1 MLEPF
6 LLRALVAALGLALVA
21 APLGAL
27 VVWQRMAYFG
37 ETMAQASLLGVAL
50 SLAVG
55 GDVTV
60 SVLVVAM
67 LAALLILLLSR
78 QRVLPLDSV
87 LGLLHHGS
95 LAAGVIATA
104 ALAGPSVDLLG
115 YLFGDIFAVSQTDL
129 AWIWGGGVLVLGVLY
144 FIWQPLLRLAVHEEL
159 AIAEGVPGGRIKA
172 AFMLLL
178 AITIAIAIKILGILL
193 VIAFLIV
200 PAAAARP
207 FARTPEQMVAIT
219 ALVAVAGVVAGL
231 ALSARSDA
239 PGGPAIVLVLAAM
252 AALAMAIAGG
262 FAGVS
267 GALMAPIH
275 AVTPYMGHSIIVTAF
290 VIVIVGGMAS
300 IEGAVLA
307 AFLLGF
313 IHTFTTTLFDAVVA
327 TMVGVAFMAVV
338 LVIKPSGLLG
348 RVRQ

>member
-1 MLEPF
+1 MMLLEPF
-6 LLRALVAALGLALVA
+6 MLRALAAALGLALVA

-50 SLAVG
+50 SLAIG
-55 GDVTV
+55 ANVTV
-60 SVLVVAM
+60 SVLVVAV

-115 YLFGDIFAVSQTDL
+115 YLFGDIFAVSAADL
-129 AWIWGGGVLVLGVLY
+129 YWIYGGGLVVAGVLY

-159 AIAEGVPGGRIKA
+159 AIAEGVPGPRIKA
-172 AFMLLL
+172 VFMLLL
-178 AITIAIAIKILGILL
+178 AVTIAIAIKILGILL

-207 FARTPEQMVAIT
+207 FARTPERMVVIAAAI
-219 ALVAVAGVVAGL
+219 AVTGVVVGL
-231 ALSARSDA
+231 AFSARSDA
-239 PGGPAIVLVLAAM
+239 PGGPAIVLVLA
-252 AALAMAIAGG
+252 
-262 FAGVS
+262 
-267 GALMAPIH
+267 LMA
-275 AVTPYMGHSIIVTAF
+275 
-290 VIVIVGGMAS
+290 
-300 IEGAVLA
+300 
-307 AFLLGF
+307 LGSL
-313 IHTFTTTLFDAVVA
+313 IRARSADKD
-327 TMVGVAFMAVV
+327 G
-338 LVIKPSGLLG
+338 
-348 RVRQ
+348 

>member
-252 AALAMAIAGG
+252 ALTSLVRARIAGRG
-262 FAGVS
+262 
-267 GALMAPIH
+267 
-275 AVTPYMGHSIIVTAF
+275 
-290 VIVIVGGMAS
+290 
-300 IEGAVLA
+300 
-307 AFLLGF
+307 
-313 IHTFTTTLFDAVVA
+313 D
-327 TMVGVAFMAVV
+327 
-338 LVIKPSGLLG
+338 
-348 RVRQ
+348 